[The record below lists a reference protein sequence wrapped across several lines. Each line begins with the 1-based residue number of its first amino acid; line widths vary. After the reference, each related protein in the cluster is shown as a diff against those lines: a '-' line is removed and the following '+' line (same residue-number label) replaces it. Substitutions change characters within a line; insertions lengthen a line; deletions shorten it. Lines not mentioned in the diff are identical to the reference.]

1 MAYRRRNR
9 LRRRNARPSTKRAFK
24 RTGRGIKGVTTVAYR
39 RPGYGTGGLGAFG
52 TRLGS
57 MGRIRNAARAAQLM
71 QRRVRRTGTGGGG
84 EIGWVKKRG
93 GKYRPMTVQRLMN
106 LSMQRTTFR
115 FQGVNR
121 MNEVSAGVIGADG
134 TSTVPCPGFFKL
146 NNDPNSEALSE
157 YPLMAFDLTT
167 VNNKTTTGNGVA
179 YSLYHDTT
187 TNGYRWL
194 AVNGQGPGGSAS
206 AHYSMEDNTST
217 MATTIGTRFIEHQWF
232 DIRAVAY
239 GTRTQPTYYDFMVVK
254 FTRDYL
260 QPCLYADETKLSVE
274 EVGAM
279 RSFWAG
285 LVKNISYNAIMPGQR
300 DVFKGMTVLRRF
312 RFTLQSSAITD
323 SDRNPNM
330 RIVKLFQKHY
340 QVGDYNWGKED
351 TRNAAAVGSVAL

>member
-1 MAYRRRNR
+1 
-9 LRRRNARPSTKRAFK
+9 
-24 RTGRGIKGVTTVAYR
+24 
-39 RPGYGTGGLGAFG
+39 
-52 TRLGS
+52 
-57 MGRIRNAARAAQLM
+57 
-71 QRRVRRTGTGGGG
+71 
-84 EIGWVKKRG
+84 
-93 GKYRPMTVQRLMN
+93 
-106 LSMQRTTFR
+106 
-115 FQGVNR
+115 
-121 MNEVSAGVIGADG
+121 
-134 TSTVPCPGFFKL
+134 
-146 NNDPNSEALSE
+146 
-157 YPLMAFDLTT
+157 

-187 TNGYRWL
+187 ANTYRWL
-194 AVNGQGPGGSAS
+194 AVNGQGPGGTAN
-206 AHYSMEDNTST
+206 ANYFMEDNTST

-300 DVFKGMTVLRRF
+300 DTFKGMTVLRRF
-312 RFTLQSSAITD
+312 RFTLQSSPTTD

-340 QVGDYNWGKED
+340 QVGDYNWGKEN
-351 TRNAAAVGSVAL
+351 TQNAAAVDSAQWVQNLSAVGDLRDAPNEKQRTFLIVRASNTTENATANKDADNTPSFDLIIRKQVRFATI